1 MLLGMADE
9 LDELTELAAL
19 YRVQRRRI
27 DRLVEIEAESGRPTA
42 QMAREIQVATQ
53 LLIAREQI
61 KIDLGLDGVE
71 KRAQEDPRI
80 ALTGYSERTQQALS
94 NPESRHR
101 IIAIIERMARLGE
114 REQKRGEVPALTAP
128 GGEAE

>member
-1 MLLGMADE
+1 MADE

-80 ALTGYSERTQQALS
+80 SLAGYTERTQQVLA

-101 IIAIIERMARLGE
+101 ILAIMERLTRLGE
-114 REQKRGEVPALTAP
+114 RAQKRGDVPALTAP